1 MNNQLFQ
8 IIGRENSEF
17 TDVVFGYFTD
27 ESLAKKALQLMPE
40 ELIDECEI
48 RKSNLALNTIEVDGK
63 VIDFNS
69 ETNDDAIYR
78 KVWKEHVIEDIESHL
93 EDIDI
98 HLDEDT
104 IDLIATRYV
113 YDGDYD
119 CNICYWDNLDHL
131 IDEYAREEDYF
142 SNPRF

>member
-27 ESLAKKALQLMPE
+27 ESLAKRALQLMPE

-48 RKSNLALNTIEVDGK
+48 RKSHLALNTIEVDGK

-78 KVWKEHVIEDIESHL
+78 KVWKEHVIEDLIGHL
-93 EDIDI
+93 EDRDIVMDDERIDK
-98 HLDEDT
+98 
-104 IDLIATRYV
+104 IATRYV

-119 CNICYWDNLDHL
+119 TELPYWENLDNL
-131 IDEYAREEDYF
+131 IDEYAREEDYTI
-142 SNPRF
+142 